1 MAEAE
6 ARPTLCF
13 TASFPPEAHF
23 APTAGELASQLAV
36 SAGVGADDAT
46 AIGRSV
52 EAAFTKALNGQSVEG
67 APAIDVSLCAGETT
81 LDLSVSCGLTTVLT
95 LSHPRPQ

>member
-1 MAEAE
+1 MAETD

-13 TASFPPEAHF
+13 AASFPLEAHF
-23 APTAGELASQLAV
+23 ASTAGELASRLAV
-36 SAGVGADDAT
+36 SAGLVEDDANQ
-46 AIGRSV
+46 IGRAV
-52 EAAFTKALNGQSVEG
+52 ESAFNKALNGQRVED

-81 LDLSVSCGLTTVLT
+81 LDMSVSCGSTSVLT